1 MHNALQS
8 DSHSSNFSISV
19 LRMDKT
25 KGNFIIIFMHAIE
38 KKKKKTKQKKQKQK
52 QNKTKE
58 NNYEKRV
65 FYVSRTY
72 PPNLQFIR

>member
-38 KKKKKTKQKKQKQK
+38 KKKKKKKKKQTKTKTK
-52 QNKTKE
+52 QNKRE
-58 NNYEKRV
+58 Q
-65 FYVSRTY
+65 
-72 PPNLQFIR
+72 L

>member
-38 KKKKKTKQKKQKQK
+38 KKKKNKTKKTKTKTKQ
-52 QNKTKE
+52 NKRE
-58 NNYEKRV
+58 Q
-65 FYVSRTY
+65 
-72 PPNLQFIR
+72 L